1 MQRIEGSLP
10 AWKAMYFFVFADSI
24 DAMRLLVIDMKACWA
39 EASEKHAEE
48 NRPGVL

>member
-1 MQRIEGSLP
+1 MP
-10 AWKAMYFFVFADSI
+10 PTDSI
-24 DAMRLLVIDMKACWA
+24 DAMRLLVIDVKACLA